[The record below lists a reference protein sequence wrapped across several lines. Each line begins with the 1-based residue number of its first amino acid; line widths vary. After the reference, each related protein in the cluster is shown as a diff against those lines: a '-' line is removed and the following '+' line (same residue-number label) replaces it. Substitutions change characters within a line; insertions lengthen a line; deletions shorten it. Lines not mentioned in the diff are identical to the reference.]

1 MANRMTRQTRENI
14 AVAVEARTHEMS
26 GGVTIELVGAGG
38 RRAWVCGIDGP
49 LVYGNRDLARRA
61 VTRINSKI
69 RVTPQATI

>member
-1 MANRMTRQTRENI
+1 
-14 AVAVEARTHEMS
+14 MS